1 MTDKKNL
8 ILIAG
13 PCSAESQEQLIQ
25 TAGGIANGGQIN
37 YFRAGI
43 WKPRSQ
49 PGHFEG
55 VGERGLEWM
64 LNVKREFGF
73 SIMTE
78 VANPLH
84 AEKALNYG
92 FDALWI
98 GARTSV
104 NPFYVQEIAN
114 VLKGTN
120 VSVFVKNPVN
130 PDLNLWMGAIERMEK
145 AGNGEVF
152 PIHRGFSLSGNSRFR
167 NVPQWQI
174 PIELHTLRPDLRLI
188 CDPSHI
194 AGKRDYIFEI
204 AQKALDLNYSGLMIE
219 THTDPD
225 NAKSDAQ
232 QQINPEQL
240 WMGIN
245 SLFFRKN
252 AVIDEHILAQL
263 VQHRNKIDIFDKTLL
278 ELLAKRM
285 LVSEAIGKLKNKNG
299 ISVLQPDRWK
309 NIMDNAHNLGN
320 ELGLSYSFID
330 QLFKAVHDES
340 IDRQTQI
347 IEAKIL

>member
-1 MTDKKNL
+1 MTDRKKV

-13 PCSAESQEQLIQ
+13 PCSAESEDQLLQ
-25 TAGGIANGGQIN
+25 TASGLSDGVALN

-55 VGERGLEWM
+55 VGEKGLDWM
-64 LNVKREFGF
+64 LNVKKKFGF
-73 SIMTE
+73 PLITE
-78 VANPLH
+78 VANPSH
-84 AEKALNYG
+84 TEKVLKKG
-92 FDALWI
+92 FDAVWI

-104 NPFYVQEIAN
+104 NPFYVQEIAD
-114 VLKGTN
+114 VLRGTDIP
-120 VSVFVKNPVN
+120 VFVKNPVN
-130 PDLNLWMGAIERMEK
+130 PDLNLWLGGIERMEK
-145 AGNGEVF
+145 ATKGEVF
-152 PIHRGFSLSGNSRFR
+152 AIHRGFSLSGNSRFR

-219 THTDPD
+219 THNQPEI
-225 NAKSDAQ
+225 AKSDSQ
-232 QQINPEQL
+232 QQLSPAQL
-240 WMGIN
+240 KAGLDG
-245 SLFFRKN
+245 LFFRKN
-252 AVIDEHILAQL
+252 ADVDDLTLEQLKSHRDRIDRYDLE
-263 VQHRNKIDIFDKTLL
+263 LL

-285 LVSEAIGKLKNKNG
+285 NVSESIGDLKNQKG
-299 ISVLQPDRWK
+299 MSILQPERWK
-309 NIMDNAHNLGN
+309 HILDNANHTGAS
-320 ELGLSYSFID
+320 LGLSHSFID

-340 IDRQTQI
+340 IDRQTG
-347 IEAKIL
+347 KN